1 MIAHLGMYD
10 VPEAN
15 AALWSAIRAALGHGP
30 DTLTTSTD
38 FWQIWRSPD
47 LLFAQ
52 TCGYPFRA
60 RLHPAVRLIGTPD
73 YGLPD
78 CPPGH
83 YRSVFIKRASDP
95 RATLAAMDGARFAY
109 NEPLSHSGWAAP
121 ITQMLRLGP
130 RPGALV
136 QTGAHAASLAAVLA
150 GEADFA
156 ALDAL
161 TWTLLARNG
170 ATEGAEIFAQTDPSP
185 GLPYI
190 TGPKGD
196 PDALFSAVSAAIT
209 GLPNPTRAALHL
221 RGLVRIPAADYLA
234 VHSPPGPDEILRS
247 PVL

>member
-1 MIAHLGMYD
+1 MIAHLSMYD

-15 AALWSAIRAALGHGP
+15 AALWSAIRAELGYGP
-30 DTLTTSTD
+30 ETLSLSND
-38 FWQIWRSPD
+38 FWQIWRDPD

-60 RLHPAVRLIGTPD
+60 RLHPDVRLIGTPD

-78 CPPGH
+78 CPPGY
-83 YRSVFIKRASDP
+83 YRSLFIKRAGDP
-95 RATLAAMDGARFAY
+95 RGTLAAMDGARFAY
-109 NEPLSHSGWAAP
+109 NEPLSQSGWAAP
-121 ITQMLRLGP
+121 VSHMLRLGP
-130 RPGALV
+130 RPGALLE
-136 QTGAHAASLAAVLA
+136 TGAHAASLAAVLA

-156 ALDAL
+156 GLDAMS
-161 TWTLLARNG
+161 WTLFARKG

-196 PDALFSAVSAAIT
+196 PETLFTAVSKAIAV
-209 GLPNPTRAALHL
+209 LPEPTRAALHL

-234 VHSPPGPDEILRS
+234 VPTPLPPDAIL
-247 PVL
+247 